1 MLALQDFTIIDGKGC
16 LCATSFTNKF
26 FVFFVIDAHKKGR
39 ALLGDSMGQASRSF
53 AGLLEPAES
62 QQALK
67 TQLDKINREI

>member
-1 MLALQDFTIIDGKGC
+1 LSA
-16 LCATSFTNKF
+16 
-26 FVFFVIDAHKKGR
+26 IDAHKKGR